1 MNETTVL
8 IILNIAILLLVFI
21 AITQLRNGTK
31 HTYLI
36 LEIIAKKIGVPE
48 PFEDDRL
55 KTLISERKKME
66 AIKRYREMTGAELKV
81 ANDYI
86 EKLIKREL

>member
-1 MNETTVL
+1 MNETTIL

-21 AITQLRNGTK
+21 AITQLRNDTK
-31 HTYLI
+31 HTYFI
-36 LEIIAKKIGVPE
+36 LEKIARKIGVPE
-48 PFEDDRL
+48 PYEDDKL
-55 KTLISERKKME
+55 KTLISEGKRME
-66 AIKRYREMTGAELKV
+66 AIKRYREITGAGLKE